1 MPKCS
6 YYDWAII
13 ILATIILLLC
23 KHFFAVFE
31 KFPSWSF
38 YALSSI
44 YIGSPFLNLDKTV
57 IPLLKENTLPDAT
70 PAERQNETV
79 SNLEEPNEI
88 NESTSINLQPLLSQ
102 ARRKATTAAIFLE
115 YLKEVGDLSYF
126 VENEDTLCEALRYL
140 TNIRRPLQGAT
151 PKESGISLEPTK
163 VGSKRKSFSSFAL
176 PLTKKKDRNIWH
188 HGEAAQLSKKY
199 RNVKADLTK
208 ITRPNPIETETVIL
222 EDPLPATSSPKQF

>member
-6 YYDWAII
+6 YYDWGK
-13 ILATIILLLC
+13 TGYLC

-44 YIGSPFLNLDKTV
+44 YIDSPFLNLDKTV

-176 PLTKKKDRNIWH
+176 PLTKKKDRNIGH

-208 ITRPNPIETETVIL
+208 ITRPNPIETETAIL